1 MFHTTFMRNKLCT
14 KVPKV
19 RAAEIFHQKLRI
31 LEIGSVLSDALYQP
45 PTLWKNW
52 GETGVARSGCSE
64 VFFANPNRNAFTEI
78 EHRVRQEIG

>member
-45 PTLWKNW
+45 PTLYGKT
-52 GETGVARSGCSE
+52 GERPELEEQVIQRYLIVA
-64 VFFANPNRNAFTEI
+64 
-78 EHRVRQEIG
+78 